1 MLLLQGEGCREDWL
15 EQVCS
20 FPSGGMKEVR
30 EGEPQAGAL
39 VVEGC
44 PQERPLG
51 GGLWRSLRR
60 FRLEAGSWRCER
72 GAPVEQGELHVTC
85 EVGGAPGPEAVA
97 VWVMMCF
104 CDRVEGAWQV
114 LSRRSGVKGPGVA
127 VFLHG
132 RWRSWEL

>member
-85 EVGGAPGPEAVA
+85 EVGGAPGLEVVA
-97 VWVMMCF
+97 GSSCVG
-104 CDRVEGAWQV
+104 DDV
-114 LSRRSGVKGPGVA
+114 L
-127 VFLHG
+127 
-132 RWRSWEL
+132 